1 MENKITPTAEE
12 FLKSK
17 GLGGYQEFDGI
28 LQEFAK
34 LHVEAAL
41 KEASE
46 KAKLAK
52 AFDYGSYNESTA
64 KFKPIDEKVVVKES
78 YGHGDS
84 GYSAIK
90 VDSDSILNSYSLEK
104 IK

>member
-1 MENKITPTAEE
+1 MEKIPTALEMFQKGE
-12 FLKSK
+12 FTKI
-17 GLGGYQEFDGI
+17 QDAMI
-28 LQEFAK
+28 EFAK

-46 KAKLAK
+46 KVKLAK
-52 AFDYGSYNESTA
+52 AFDYGSYYEPTA
-64 KFKPIDEKVVVKES
+64 KFKPTTDNIFVKEE

-84 GYSAIK
+84 GYVAVK
-90 VDSDSILNSYSLEK
+90 PDTDTILNSYPLDN

>member
-1 MENKITPTAEE
+1 MEKIPTAEE

-34 LHVEAAL
+34 MHVEAAL

-46 KAKLAK
+46 NAKVQMGDDCILNKIAIHPNSLV
-52 AFDYGSYNESTA
+52 DTA
-64 KFKPIDEKVVVKES
+64 V
-78 YGHGDS
+78 
-84 GYSAIK
+84 IK
-90 VDSDSILNSYSLEK
+90 VNSASILNSYPTSN

>member
-1 MENKITPTAEE
+1 MEKIPTSREFMKGKNFSIPSIEE
-12 FLKSK
+12 MM
-17 GLGGYQEFDGI
+17 I
-28 LQEFAK
+28 EFAK
-34 LHVEAAL
+34 MHVEQAL

-52 AFDYGSYNESTA
+52 AFDYGSYYEPTA
-64 KFKPIDEKVVVKES
+64 KFKPTDLTVFIKEE

-84 GYSAIK
+84 GHVAIK
-90 VDSDSILNSYSLEK
+90 TDKDSILNSYPLDN